1 MKNKDFGHPVNNGAS
16 YEDAPVILPPSPH
29 APSDAEYNAAGWY
42 RKDIQPPAP
51 PEGKRV
57 ASVLYAVSNNK
68 LVAEYTYED
77 APVSVKVY
85 SLYKIVL
92 ALKQIEV
99 EVEGQT
105 VTANVPLVE
114 WAKANGLYEELVMAG
129 TIKDDDDDFAAGLAA
144 AKQLLGVTDEQIAE
158 VLASAEV

>member
-1 MKNKDFGHPVNNGAS
+1 MKNTKFGRPINEGAS
-16 YEDAPVILPPSPH
+16 YEDAPMMLPGIMH
-29 APSDAEYNAAGWY
+29 APSEAEYNAAGWY
-42 RKDIQPPAP
+42 SKEIQLPTP
-51 PEGKRV
+51 PEGKIV
-57 ASVLYAVSNNK
+57 ATTSYKIANNK

-77 APVSVKVY
+77 APIPVKVY

-114 WAKANGLYEELVMAG
+114 WAKENGLYEELVMAG
-129 TIKDDDDDFAAGLAA
+129 TIRDDDEDFEAGLAA
-144 AKQLLGVTDEQIAE
+144 AKEMLGVTDEQIAE
-158 VLASAEV
+158 VLAFAEV